1 MGRKVPTAKAEQWIT
16 EDGLL
21 LITGWRR
28 ENATYAEIAERIG
41 IDRATFYKWR
51 ERYPELEEALQTT
64 RDIVNYKVENALLK
78 RALGFQSKEIKV
90 TLGKKVVG
98 GKMFQV
104 LKETTTKDVAPDVT
118 ACLAW
123 LNNNNFDK
131 WKRNRDKVV
140 EVTDEDK
147 NVNITIIRGKD
158 SDNALGSE
166 TNTGVSFDINSGTGG
181 KGKEKSG
188 RDPELD
194 VWPDDFVEDEEE

>member
-1 MGRKVPTAKAEQWIT
+1 MGRKVPTTKAEQWIT

-51 ERYPELEEALQTT
+51 DRYPELEEALQTT
-64 RDIVNYKVENALLK
+64 RDIVNYRVENALLK

-98 GKMFQV
+98 GEMFQV

-147 NVNITIIRGKD
+147 NVNITIIRGKG

-166 TNTGVSFDINSGTGG
+166 TNTGVSFDINNGTGD